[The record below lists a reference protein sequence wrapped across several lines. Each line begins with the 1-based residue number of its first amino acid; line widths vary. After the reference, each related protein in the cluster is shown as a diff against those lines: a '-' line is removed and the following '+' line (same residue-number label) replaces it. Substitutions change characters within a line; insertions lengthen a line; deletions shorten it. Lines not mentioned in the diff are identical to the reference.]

1 MRVAIV
7 HDWFASATGG
17 EKCVESFLNL
27 WPDADVFT
35 LVDFLGEKDRAKT
48 LRGKHPRTSFI
59 QNLPFSRSKYRS
71 YLPFFPM
78 AIESFDLSGYD
89 LILSSS
95 SSVAKGV
102 LSHSDQLHVCYCH
115 TPMRYAWDLHHQYMR
130 ESGLD
135 RKPSGIL
142 AKGIL
147 HYIRMW
153 DLGTAGRVDHF
164 VANSRYVAARI
175 RKIYSREA
183 DVINPPVDV
192 SRIPLRAAK
201 EDFYVTV
208 SRLVPY
214 KKVDLIVRA
223 FTEMGKPLVVIGAGP
238 DMAKV
243 KALAGPNIQLL
254 GYQEDAAVFE
264 WVGRARAFLFAADED
279 FGISPLE
286 ANACGTPV
294 IFYGKGGLLETIP
307 QPDCGI
313 SFADQTTEAIR
324 GAVERFETLATPF
337 DPAALRRN
345 AERFSRE
352 RFEREIRG
360 FVERSRAEFRRR

>member
-1 MRVAIV
+1 MKVAIV

-17 EKCVESFLNL
+17 EKCVESFLNV
-27 WPDADVFT
+27 WPHADVFT

-48 LRGKHPRTSFI
+48 LRGKRPRTSFI
-59 QNLPFSRSKYRS
+59 QRLPFSRAKYRS
-71 YLPFFPM
+71 YLPLFPM

-102 LSHSDQLHVCYCH
+102 LTHSDQLHICYCY
-115 TPMRYAWDLHHQYMR
+115 TPIRYAWDLYHQYMR

-135 RKPSGIL
+135 RKASGLL
-142 AKGIL
+142 AKAIL

-153 DLGTAGRVDHF
+153 DLGTGGRVDRF
-164 VANSRYVAARI
+164 VAISRYVAARI
-175 RKIYSREA
+175 HKIYARDSE
-183 DVINPPVDV
+183 VINPPVDV

-223 FTEMGKPLVVIGAGP
+223 FTEMGKPLVVVGAGP
-238 DMAKV
+238 DMAKI
-243 KALAGPNIQLL
+243 KAIAGPNVRLL
-254 GYQEDAAVFE
+254 GYQDDASVFD
-264 WVGRARAFLFAADED
+264 WVGRAKAFLFAADED

-307 QPDCGI
+307 QPGCGI
-313 SFADQTTEAIR
+313 SFPEQTTSAVKA
-324 GAVERFETLATPF
+324 AVERFEAQAGTF
-337 DPAALRRN
+337 DPAAMRRN

-352 RFEREIRG
+352 RFEREIREFVDRSWAG
-360 FVERSRAEFRRR
+360 FRKP